1 MSNAA
6 RWPAGVRVVVA
17 TLILTVAATVGPAI
31 QQAGAQ
37 DRFWTKDTTHYQSPW
52 FEGRHRIMIPFG
64 CTRAPYYAPD
74 PRCSRDRGFH
84 HGIDVAMACGTRL
97 FSNVRGRV
105 VGRTAP
111 GAPGAAYGVLAFRI
125 RARSVDYVFGHVR
138 RVFVQPGDRVTRGQ
152 LIARAGALGAPDGC
166 HLHFEVRPH
175 GGGYTSA
182 RPPRAYLHLTAT
194 TA

>member
-1 MSNAA
+1 MSKAR
-6 RWPAGVRVVVA
+6 RWPATVCIVVA
-17 TLILTVAATVGPAI
+17 TLVLSVTSTLGPAI
-31 QQAGAQ
+31 QRAGAQ

-74 PRCSRDRGFH
+74 PRCSRHRGFH
-84 HGIDVAMACGTRL
+84 HGLDVAMGCGTKL

-105 VGRTAP
+105 LSTTAP
-111 GAPGAAYGVLAFRI
+111 GAPGPAYGALAFRI
-125 RARSVDYVFGHVR
+125 RARSVDFVFGHVR
-138 RVFVQPGDRVTRGQ
+138 RVLVESGDRVARGQ

-182 RPPRAYLHLTAT
+182 RQPRPYLHLKAP
-194 TA
+194 AA